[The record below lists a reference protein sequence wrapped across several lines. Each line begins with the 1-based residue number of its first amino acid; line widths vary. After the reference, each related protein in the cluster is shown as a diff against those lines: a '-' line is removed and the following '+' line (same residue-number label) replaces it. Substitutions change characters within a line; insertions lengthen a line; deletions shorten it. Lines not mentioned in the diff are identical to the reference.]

1 MRCLVEFDER
11 IAYDSGYLKG
21 VSMSAQVNVEFLD
34 GIQIITINRPEA
46 RNAISVETAHQLSA
60 AFDELDA
67 RDDIRIGILT
77 GAGGTFSSGMDLK
90 DFAQTRKRALVEGKG
105 FGGLNEAPPKKPLI
119 AAVEGYAVAGGF
131 EMVLACDLV
140 VAANNAMFGLPEVKR
155 GLVAGSGGL
164 LRLPRQL
171 PYHIAMEIILT
182 GDLLPAARAHQYGLI
197 NVMTDPGQALAEAI
211 KLAQRICENGPLAVQ
226 TSKSVVNQGADFSA
240 DDMFDLQRPLIHHIF
255 MSDDAKEGA
264 TAFAQKRKPVWTG
277 K

>member
-1 MRCLVEFDER
+1 
-11 IAYDSGYLKG
+11 
-21 VSMSAQVNVEFLD
+21 MSALVSVEYLD
-34 GIQIITINRPEA
+34 AIQLITINRPEA
-46 RNAISVETAHQLSA
+46 RNAISLETAHQLSA
-60 AFDELDA
+60 AFDTLDA
-67 RDDIRIGILT
+67 RDDIRIAILT

-105 FGGLNEAPPKKPLI
+105 FAGLNEAPPKKPLI

-171 PYHIAMEIILT
+171 PHHIAMESILT
-182 GDLLPAARAHQYGLI
+182 GDMLPALRAQQYGLI
-197 NVMTDPGQALAEAI
+197 NVLTEPGQALAQAI

-226 TSKSVVNQGADFSA
+226 TSKSVVNKGADFSA
-240 DDMFDLQRPLIHHIF
+240 DEMFDLQRPLIHHIF
-255 MSDDAKEGA
+255 LSDDAKEGA
-264 TAFAQKRKPVWTG
+264 TAFAQKRQPVWRG
-277 K
+277 R